1 MQRRTPIGRSCALL
15 FVLLT
20 AILITAC
27 TSEPR
32 SLVLGY
38 KGEAPATPVAEAIV
52 EVLQRHN
59 INVRLE
65 RPFESLAELTA
76 AVEGGAVDFAMLG
89 EPLKPNKNLQML
101 QSIMPRVLHVVHHKS
116 MGRPTLQ
123 QLLSAESIY
132 AGAPNSIGREILS
145 KLAAHYRVTPMG
157 DRLLDTPWVPA
168 PGGPPQVYFIFGPLL
183 SAEAR
188 LGFADYNLFSF
199 DEDSGSSA
207 TSLTLLYPNL
217 KSFTLPAGIYP
228 DLTEKDISTLS
239 VEDLL
244 VARPD
249 FDDELAYGIIDALHE
264 ESQPIAEAYS
274 LSRESLTASM
284 TDETRTLV
292 MHSGAWRFVDKDAP
306 SLLERYAEVFALFA
320 TVLLGLGTVLTAW
333 LRQRRQRRKD
343 RLDEYFLQLHSLR
356 DRLKKGAQIPPDS
369 TEIDHLEAEVLQLL
383 VEERL
388 AVDSALVAFFLM
400 TESVRREA
408 ARPSAAG

>member
-1 MQRRTPIGRSCALL
+1 M
-15 FVLLT
+15 
-20 AILITAC
+20 
-27 TSEPR
+27 
-32 SLVLGY
+32 LGY

-52 EVLQRHN
+52 DVLQRHN

-89 EPLKPNKNLQML
+89 EPLKPNNNLQML
-101 QSIMPRVLHVVHHKS
+101 QPIMPRVLHVVHHKS
-116 MGRPTLQ
+116 MGQPTLQ
-123 QLLSAESIY
+123 QLLSAQSIY

-188 LGFADYNLFSF
+188 LGFADYSLFSF
-199 DEDSGSSA
+199 DEESGSSA
-207 TSLTLLYPNL
+207 ASLTLLYPNL

-228 DLTEKDISTLS
+228 DLTNKDVSTLS

-249 FDDELAYGIIDALHE
+249 FDDELAYGIIEALHE

-284 TDETRTLV
+284 TDESRTLV

-356 DRLKKGAQIPPDS
+356 DRLKTGAQVAADS
-369 TEIDHLEAEVLQLL
+369 KEIDHLEAEVLQLL

-408 ARPSAAG
+408 TQPSPAS